1 MKAKTL
7 AEYDKLKALI
17 LLRKKELGMTN
28 QDIAE
33 DVGITRQTFARMMCD
48 RSTDDWAF
56 GAIIAVCQAL
66 DVSPA
71 AFYDAI
77 EYERRVT

>member
-7 AEYDKLKALI
+7 AEYDKIKALI
-17 LLRKKELGMTN
+17 LLKKKELNMTN

-33 DVGITRQTFARMMCD
+33 MVGITRQTFGRMMCD
-48 RSTDDWAF
+48 RSTDEWPF
-56 GAIIAVCQAL
+56 GDLVSVCQAL
-66 DVSPA
+66 DISQA

-77 EYERRVT
+77 EYESRIL